1 MRKLEGFYGIDF
13 DHVRNIVR
21 LSTHGFW
28 TLEVVDQFAQ
38 DLKHVRSIVGA
49 HRDCLVDSSRS
60 GVHMPEVAEALARLA
75 QSEDHL
81 FLGRTAMVMA
91 STLLK
96 MQNRRFLGDDRFGYF
111 DNEEAALQWL
121 TARAPAT

>member
-38 DLKHVRSIVGA
+38 DLKHVRS
-49 HRDCLVDSSRS
+49 LS
-60 GVHMPEVAEALARLA
+60 ALTVIA
-75 QSEDHL
+75 
-81 FLGRTAMVMA
+81 
-91 STLLK
+91 
-96 MQNRRFLGDDRFGYF
+96 
-111 DNEEAALQWL
+111 W
-121 TARAPAT
+121 

>member
-1 MRKLEGFYGIDF
+1 
-13 DHVRNIVR
+13 
-21 LSTHGFW
+21 
-28 TLEVVDQFAQ
+28 
-38 DLKHVRSIVGA
+38 
-49 HRDCLVDSSRS
+49 
-60 GVHMPEVAEALARLA
+60 MPEVAEALARLA

-81 FLGRTAMVMA
+81 FLGRIAMVMA